1 MVRLGSFLT
10 NAALLAISTVVAVG
24 LVIGIGEI
32 WFRVR
37 AGAAPAATSWLVF
50 HPERGWAP
58 APGEYVN
65 LDHSDLRRT
74 RISINAEGLRNPPLA
89 MATPKGRRRVSIL
102 GDSFVFGA
110 ALDEGQTIPGQLRT
124 LLGESYE
131 AVNLGVEGYGTGT
144 EYLLLEEL
152 AARGYQPGEAI
163 VLVFFTND
171 ILDNLGLEYGTGT
184 PVPHFPRFWVDSTG
198 ALRHTRPENRQ
209 IDWGRTL
216 EKRWMFIRYLRS
228 RASNLVLANAWMLDV
243 AGALGLRPDLPR
255 TPAVVE
261 GFYSTGWEERWRET
275 ERILTCLS
283 ALARRLGSPLHI
295 VFVPSPFQVVE
306 TLSKMA
312 ARRAPGDSVFAAFL
326 ADVDRPQRCL
336 REFCGRSGLP
346 FLDTTPLLRTAARVR
361 PPYLIEAHLSP
372 YGAGVVAAAIRDQI
386 RGVARP

>member
-1 MVRLGSFLT
+1 MRLRSFLT
-10 NAALLAISTVVAVG
+10 NVGLLAASTAVAVG
-24 LVIGIGEI
+24 LVLGIGEL

-37 AGAAPAATSWLVF
+37 AGAAPAATSWLAF

-65 LDHSDLRRT
+65 LDHSDLSRT

-89 MATPKGRRRVSIL
+89 MTVPAGRRRVSIL

-110 ALDEGQTIPGQLRT
+110 ALDESQTIPGHLRT
-124 LLGESYE
+124 LLGDGHEV
-131 AVNLGVEGYGTGT
+131 VNLGVEGYGTGT

-152 AARGYQPGEAI
+152 AGRGFEPGEAI

-184 PVPHFPRFWVDSTG
+184 PVPHMPRFWVDSSG
-198 ALRHTRPENRQ
+198 ALRHTRPENRS
-209 IDWGRTL
+209 IDWARTL
-216 EKRWMFIRYLRS
+216 EKRWMFLRYLRS
-228 RASNLVLANAWMLDV
+228 RASNLVLANAWMLDL
-243 AGALGLRPDLPR
+243 AGALGMRPDLPR

-261 GFYSTGWEERWRET
+261 GFYSAGWEERWRST
-275 ERILTCLS
+275 GQILTCL
-283 ALARRLGSPLHI
+283 AGLARRLGTPLYI

-312 ARRAPGDSVFAAFL
+312 ERRAPGDSVFAAFL
-326 ADVDRPQRCL
+326 ADADRPQRCL
-336 REFCGRSGLP
+336 RDFCDRNGLP
-346 FLDTTPLLRTAARVR
+346 FLDATPLLRSAARVR

-372 YGAGVVAAAIRDQI
+372 YGAGIVAAAIRDEI
-386 RGVARP
+386 RGTARR